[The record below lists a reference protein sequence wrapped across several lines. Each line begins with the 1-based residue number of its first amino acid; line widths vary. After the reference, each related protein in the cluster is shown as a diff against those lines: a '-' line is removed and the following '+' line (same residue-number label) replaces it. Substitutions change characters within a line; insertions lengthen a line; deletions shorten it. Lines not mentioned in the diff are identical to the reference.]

1 MNGSLYRSI
10 RNSDLEAART
20 ARFADDFFEFGRPK
34 PAGDWRIRHCLPID
48 TEAYCAVV
56 TPWKAYLK
64 GASGWLPVR
73 EDPFDGLPEAYEAVG
88 LPTPDP
94 LTLDAW
100 HDDFRIIEQER
111 LIPPLMRAAIDRFSQ
126 DADAIF
132 VRCYHGNDVHNW
144 QIDRTLFFEL
154 PDPFVEMPQ
163 PFGTITIFP
172 RSTPWFMLNRDDEPI
187 LYLAGRAELVK
198 ALDRLAPGRFIR
210 LQPND
215 RYY

>member
-10 RNSDLEAART
+10 RSSDLEAARN
-20 ARFADDFFEFGRPK
+20 ARFAADFFEFDRPK

-56 TPWKAYLK
+56 TPWKAYVE
-64 GASGWLPVR
+64 GTSGWLPVR
-73 EDPFDGLPEAYEAVG
+73 DDPFDGLPEAYEAVG

-111 LIPPLMRAAIDRFSQ
+111 VIPPLVRTALDRFSG
-126 DADAIF
+126 DADVVSSA
-132 VRCYHGNDVHNW
+132 V
-144 QIDRTLFFEL
+144 
-154 PDPFVEMPQ
+154 
-163 PFGTITIFP
+163 ITAMTFTTG
-172 RSTPWFMLNRDDEPI
+172 RSTGYSSSNYPIRSWRCRSRLAPSRSSHVAHPWFMLNRDDEPI
-187 LYLAGRAELVK
+187 LYLAGRAELVS
-198 ALDRLAPGRFIR
+198 ALDRLAPGSVVG